1 VTTTPSKTAMSEPV
15 YGKRGCIGVIDLST
29 CTSLTAEY
37 QLAIPDGVLA
47 IFARLRLPRG
57 EVSVEALD
65 EMVSSPR
72 LEEAAQEL
80 ADAGASVIVF
90 ACTTGSL
97 LHGPGFDR
105 TLAER
110 IEKATDVPATTTA
123 TAVLNALQA
132 LGTKALCIGTPYV
145 DELNRRERLFFEAA
159 GLSVLGIKGLG
170 LHLDRDIGRLSAQ
183 DVKALAQSAN
193 IEGTDALFLSCTN
206 LPALPFLAELEVI
219 FGKPVLSSNAAT
231 IWETLRLIDAL
242 PAKAGFGALLSSPPH
257 QRVASRQGRA
267 TVPN

>member
-1 VTTTPSKTAMSEPV
+1 MNTSPSNSPV

-37 QLAIPDGVLA
+37 QLALPDGVVA

-57 EVSVEALD
+57 EVSAEALD

-80 ADAGASVIVF
+80 ADGGATVIVF

-97 LHGPGFDR
+97 LHGPGFDEA
-105 TLAER
+105 LAER
-110 IEKATDVPATTTA
+110 IKKVTDVRATTTA
-123 TAVLNALQA
+123 TAVLNALHA
-132 LGTKALCIGTPYV
+132 LGTKTLCIGTPYV

-159 GLSVLGIKGLG
+159 GLNVLGIKGMG
-170 LHLDRDIGRLSAQ
+170 LHFDREIGRLSEQ
-183 DVKALAQSAN
+183 EVKALARSAN

-206 LPALPFLAELEVI
+206 LPALPFLAELELSY
-219 FGKPVLSSNAAT
+219 GKPVFSSNAAT

-242 PAKAGFGALLSSPPH
+242 PAKPGFGALVSGRPQ
-257 QRVASRQGRA
+257 QRFEPGSAA
-267 TVPN
+267 N

>member
-1 VTTTPSKTAMSEPV
+1 MTTTPSKTPVSEPV

-37 QLAIPDGVLA
+37 QLALPDGVLA

-72 LEEAAQEL
+72 LEEAANEL

-110 IEKATDVPATTTA
+110 IEKATGVRATTTA
-123 TAVLNALQA
+123 TALLDALEV
-132 LGTKALCIGTPYV
+132 LGTKVLCIGTPYIEV
-145 DELNRRERLFFEAA
+145 LNRRERLFLEAA

-170 LHLDRDIGRLSAQ
+170 LRLDR
-183 DVKALAQSAN
+183 
-193 IEGTDALFLSCTN
+193 
-206 LPALPFLAELEVI
+206 
-219 FGKPVLSSNAAT
+219 
-231 IWETLRLIDAL
+231 
-242 PAKAGFGALLSSPPH
+242 
-257 QRVASRQGRA
+257 
-267 TVPN
+267 